1 MIVCHNMP
9 PGFVALQI
17 YYLFYTLKMIDWKDH
32 QFMNLFAKILMIAAA
47 VILALP
53 FLLEKRG
60 RDLCKDSRSVLV

>member
-1 MIVCHNMP
+1 MCHNVP

-17 YYLFYTLKMIDWKDH
+17 YDLFYILKMIDWTDH

-60 RDLCKDSRSVLV
+60 RDLCKDSRSVLM